1 MIVDEAHNAVTRL
14 SREMQGRI
22 NPCAIIEFTATP
34 RDRSNILHNVTA
46 QELKAAEM
54 IKLPIILAEHDSWQ
68 TAVNGAIA
76 SRAALAEAAK
86 DEADYIRPI
95 VLFQAQNK
103 DQEVTVEVLKKY
115 LMDVEQIP
123 EDHIAIATG
132 DQRGLDSIDL
142 FDPKCRIEYVITIE
156 ALKEGWDCSF
166 AYVFCSVSRIQSAT
180 AVEQL
185 LGRVLRMPYAR
196 RRKTEALNRAYA
208 HISEPSFGAAAN
220 ALVDK
225 LVAMGFDEE
234 EAKDAIV
241 PAQAD
246 LDETGLFGP
255 REREVP
261 VFRHTVEANPLEAAA
276 LASLGTAAGVS
287 IVAKSDGAVE
297 IAVTGRVAPEVE
309 AAILAA
315 IPAPARIGFSA
326 AVRTYRTENKDRLS
340 PAEQGEPFVVPGLV
354 AEIQGKLELADADT
368 FMEFHD
374 WTLASHPAR
383 FDAPEFNI
391 TETARSFEIDVGGN
405 KISYTFAREEEQL
418 TLDFQVDGW
427 TPQNLIVWLGKQ
439 LRQDYIHPLDLNK
452 WITNCIAYLM
462 GARKIPIAALMR
474 TKFILMRKLRDCI
487 AAARLEERAKAY
499 QQYLFAPEARVE
511 VSFENGFRFQA
522 GMYPDVKK
530 YRGGRWKPGK
540 HFLGPDNVPEFS
552 GAAEGEEF
560 HCAMAIDSLPQVKFW
575 LRNVSKHPESFWLPT
590 ATDKFYPD
598 FVAQLN
604 DDRLI
609 VIEYKGALLAGEGV
623 DDTNEKRAIGRL
635 WEQHAGTKGL
645 FLMVEKQLGTRD
657 MRAQLFNKVA
667 P

>member
-511 VSFENGFRFQA
+511 VSFENGFRFQV